1 MAVVAPAGTAH
12 TPLRPT
18 RSPHIQAPQRRMRLL
33 ESRRLPLSPVMTGPA
48 SACARPAGLPEPDG
62 LPEVVAVPP
71 LSPSDAPR
79 NRTRPVRVGGV
90 PIGGGAPVV
99 VQSMTT
105 TMTWDIEAT
114 LAQIG
119 RLAEAGCE
127 VVRVAVPDDKS
138 ADALAEIVRRSPVP
152 VAADIHF
159 HYKLG
164 LRALAAGV
172 HKIRI
177 NPGNIG
183 GEAKVREIL
192 AAARERGV
200 PIRVGANV
208 GSLPKPII
216 ARYGTHDPR
225 ALVEAASIPVG
236 ILEAEGFEDIV
247 VSLKASDVPL
257 AVAAYRLAARRFPYP
272 LHIGITEAGSARAGS
287 VKSAV
292 GLGILLAE
300 GIGDTLRVSLTADPV
315 EEVET
320 AYGILAAV
328 GLRRVGPEIV
338 SCPSCGR
345 CDINLIGLAT
355 EVESR
360 VKALKL
366 RVPLRVAVMGCEV
379 NGPGEARDSDVG
391 VAGGV
396 GVGLLM
402 RGGRIVRKVKE
413 DEIVEALMQEVI
425 EVARERE
432 AAGASAAAGADG
444 GRDGAGK

>member
-1 MAVVAPAGTAH
+1 MA
-12 TPLRPT
+12 PT
-18 RSPHIQAPQRRMRLL
+18 RFPQNLAPQRRMRLP
-33 ESRRLPLSPVMTGPA
+33 ESRSLPLSPLTAGAGP
-48 SACARPAGLPEPDG
+48 ACARPEGLPEPDG
-62 LPEVVAVPP
+62 LPEVMAVPP
-71 LSPSDAPR
+71 LSPADAPR
-79 NRTRPVRVGGV
+79 ERTRPVDVGGV
-90 PIGGGAPVV
+90 RIGGGAPVV

-127 VVRVAVPDDKS
+127 VVRVAVPDDRS
-138 ADALAEIVRRSPVP
+138 ADALAELVRRSPLP
-152 VAADIHF
+152 VVADIHF

-164 LRALAAGV
+164 LKALAAGV

-192 AAARERGV
+192 AAARERRV

-225 ALVEAASIPVG
+225 ALVEAAAIPVG

-272 LHIGITEAGSARAGS
+272 LHIGITEAGGARAGS

-328 GLRRVGPEIV
+328 GLRRVGPEII

-345 CDINLIGLAT
+345 CDVNLIGLAT

-366 RVPLRVAVMGCEV
+366 KVPLRVAVMGCEV
-379 NGPGEARDSDVG
+379 NGPGEARGSDVG

-402 RGGRIVRKVKE
+402 RGGQIVRKVPE
-413 DEIVEALMQEVI
+413 AEIVDALMREVV
-425 EVARERE
+425 EVARERQ
-432 AAGASAAAGADG
+432 AAPDGAAAPGAG
-444 GRDGAGK
+444 GGTDGAGQ

>member
-1 MAVVAPAGTAH
+1 
-12 TPLRPT
+12 
-18 RSPHIQAPQRRMRLL
+18 L
-33 ESRRLPLSPVMTGPA
+33 ESQPKPATSPAPCA
-48 SACARPAGLPEPDG
+48 SADPVLPDD
-62 LPEVVAVPP
+62 PP
-71 LSPSDAPR
+71 R
-79 NRTRPVRVGGV
+79 QHTRPVTVRDVV
-90 PIGGGAPVV
+90 IGGGAPVA

-105 TMTWDIEAT
+105 TFTWDVDAT
-114 LAQIG
+114 LQQIQ
-119 RLAEAGCE
+119 RLADAGCE
-127 VVRVAVPDDKS
+127 IVRVAVPEEKS
-138 ADALAEIVRRSPVP
+138 ADALPEIVKGSPLP
-152 VAADIHF
+152 VVADIHF

-164 LRALAAGV
+164 LKALAAGV

-192 AAARERGV
+192 AAARERRV

-208 GSLPKPII
+208 GSLPKDII
-216 ARYGTHDPR
+216 AKYGTHDPV
-225 ALVEAASIPVG
+225 ALVEAASIPVS
-236 ILEAEGFEDIV
+236 ILEKEGFEDIV

-257 AVAAYRLAARRFPYP
+257 AVAAYRLAAKRFPYP

-300 GIGDTLRVSLTADPV
+300 GIGDTMRVSLTADPV

-320 AYGILAAV
+320 AFGILSAV
-328 GLRRVGPEIV
+328 GLRRLGPEIV

-345 CDINLIGLAT
+345 CDINLIPLAT

-366 RVPLRVAVMGCEV
+366 KVPLRVAVMGCEV
-379 NGPGEARDSDVG
+379 NGPGEARDADVG
-391 VAGGV
+391 IAGGV

-402 RGGRIVRKVKE
+402 REGKIVRKVKE
-413 DEIVEALMQEVI
+413 AEMVDALMHEV
-425 EVARERE
+425 EELAREKSE
-432 AAGASAAAGADG
+432 GKDG
-444 GRDGAGK
+444 GDANQ

>member
-1 MAVVAPAGTAH
+1 VTDRPDSDLPPLAEPAAKTACGN
-12 TPLRPT
+12 
-18 RSPHIQAPQRRMRLL
+18 
-33 ESRRLPLSPVMTGPA
+33 E
-48 SACARPAGLPEPDG
+48 PEQLDG
-62 LPEVVAVPP
+62 LPEIMAVPP
-71 LSPSDAPR
+71 LGPDDPPR
-79 NRTRPVRVGGV
+79 ARTRPVWVGGV
-90 PIGGGAPVV
+90 QIGGGAPVV

-105 TMTWDIEAT
+105 TMTWDVEAT
-114 LAQIG
+114 LSQI
-119 RLAEAGCE
+119 RALAEAGCE

-138 ADALAEIVRRSPVP
+138 ADAMPEIVRGSPVP
-152 VAADIHF
+152 VVADIHF
-159 HYKLG
+159 HYKHG
-164 LRALAAGV
+164 LKALAAGV

-183 GEAKVREIL
+183 NESKVREIL

-208 GSLPKPII
+208 GSLPKHII
-216 ARYGTHDPR
+216 SQYGTHDPR
-225 ALVEAASIPVG
+225 ALVEAASIPVS
-236 ILEAEGFEDIV
+236 ILEREGFEDIV

-257 AVAAYRLAARRFPYP
+257 AVAAYRIAARRFPYP
-272 LHIGITEAGSARAGS
+272 LHIGITEAGGARAGS

-320 AYGILAAV
+320 AYGILSAV
-328 GLRRVGPEIV
+328 GLRKRGPEII

-345 CDINLIGLAT
+345 CDIHLIPLAT

-360 VKALKL
+360 VKALNLK
-366 RVPLRVAVMGCEV
+366 VPLRVAVMGCEV

-402 RGGRIVRKVKE
+402 RGGKIVRKVKE
-413 DEIVEALMQEVI
+413 EEIVDALMKEVLV
-425 EVARERE
+425 VARARE
-432 AAGASAAAGADG
+432 AAGGSTGPEGASNAGQ
-444 GRDGAGK
+444 

>member
-1 MAVVAPAGTAH
+1 
-12 TPLRPT
+12 
-18 RSPHIQAPQRRMRLL
+18 MRLP
-33 ESRRLPLSPVMTGPA
+33 ESRSLPLSPVMTGPVA
-48 SACARPAGLPEPDG
+48 ACDGAPALPEPEG
-62 LPEVVAVPP
+62 LPEVMVVPP
-71 LSPSDAPR
+71 LSPADAPR
-79 NRTRPVRVGGV
+79 DRTRPVRVGGV
-90 PIGGGAPVV
+90 QIGGGAPVV

-114 LAQIG
+114 LGQIG

-127 VVRVAVPDDKS
+127 VARVAVPDDKS
-138 ADALAEIVRRSPVP
+138 ADALAEIVRRSPIP
-152 VAADIHF
+152 VVADIHF

-164 LRALAAGV
+164 LKALAAGV

-183 GEAKVREIL
+183 GEAKVREIV

-208 GSLPKPII
+208 GSLPKHVI
-216 ARYGTHDPR
+216 AQYGTHDPR
-225 ALVEAASIPVG
+225 ALVEAAAIPVA

-257 AVAAYRLAARRFPYP
+257 AVAAYRLAAKRFPYP
-272 LHIGITEAGSARAGS
+272 LHIGITEAGGARAGS

-320 AYGILAAV
+320 AYGILSAV
-328 GLRRVGPEIV
+328 GLRKRGPEII

-345 CDINLIGLAT
+345 CDVNLIGLAT

-366 RVPLRVAVMGCEV
+366 KVPLRVAVMGCEV
-379 NGPGEARDSDVG
+379 NGPGEARGSDVG

-402 RGGRIVRKVKE
+402 RGGQIVRKVKE
-413 DEIVEALMQEVI
+413 EEIVEALMKEVI

-432 AAGASAAAGADG
+432 AAAGGAASGADG
-444 GRDGAGK
+444 ASGGNDGAGQ